1 MSRISGMHVQL
12 DVCIQM
18 EPVSSVNVS
27 LMQIKSLQ
35 SGLEAMRT
43 SLYSQR
49 QVTDRHLA
57 RAIEILIWVQFR
69 LVQYNGRLKTPRKH
83 VA

>member
-1 MSRISGMHVQL
+1 MSRISGTHVQL

-49 QVTDRHLA
+49 QVTDRQLA
-57 RAIEILIWVQFR
+57 RAIEILIRVQFR
-69 LVQYNGRLKTPRKH
+69 LGWFNIMDG
-83 VA
+83 